1 MTKRI
6 EKLAKKERKKIL
18 KAAEHETSGPM
29 AMQPQR
35 DGDVIDS
42 RRDRPSW
49 QRRTRIA
56 VTVGRGSLPYPRPAL
71 IPYKEDGRSQRLL

>member
-18 KAAEHETSGPM
+18 KAAGPETAGPM
-29 AMQPQR
+29 AMQPPR

-49 QRRTRIA
+49 QRRTRFS
-56 VTVGRGSLPYPRPAL
+56 T
-71 IPYKEDGRSQRLL
+71 DGGNMSTRAKPGQI

>member
-35 DGDVIDS
+35 DGDVIEFS
-42 RRDRPSW
+42 PGP
-49 QRRTRIA
+49 
-56 VTVGRGSLPYPRPAL
+56 TVLAAPHANRGNGWAGLASLPSAGPHP
-71 IPYKEDGRSQRLL
+71 I